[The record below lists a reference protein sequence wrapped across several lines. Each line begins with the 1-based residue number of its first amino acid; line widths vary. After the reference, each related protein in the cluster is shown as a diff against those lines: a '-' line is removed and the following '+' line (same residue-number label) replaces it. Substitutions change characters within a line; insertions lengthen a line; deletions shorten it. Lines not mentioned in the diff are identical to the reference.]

1 MTQDARLPVKRVNTV
16 EFLDRESQCAGLT
29 VETQL
34 LLLVNRQPE
43 TVTMEIKTHTMAAIN
58 AKLHLDGSAGI

>member
-1 MTQDARLPVKRVNTV
+1 MTQDARLPVQRVNTA

-34 LLLVNRQPE
+34 LLLVNRQLE